1 LHGLRTERPGCP
13 ARATS
18 GGLRF
23 ICNGMTSRF
32 NQHPGAADRARQAP
46 RIAIGAPTRYAMA
59 SHGRAIAV

>member
-1 LHGLRTERPGCP
+1 
-13 ARATS
+13 
-18 GGLRF
+18 
-23 ICNGMTSRF
+23 MTSRF